1 MILDDSLS
9 VMPDLKVFSFFDILK
24 SLDFRFFVVEKQLF
38 KAFVEALHTTYF
50 SAGGPARFYDRF
62 RSARSA
68 FLALRSSECCR
79 KCEPYLGHSPGSR
92 FTVHRLR
99 DL

>member
-50 SAGGPARFYDRF
+50 SAGGPARFDDGF
-62 RSARSA
+62 CPARA
-68 FLALRSSECCR
+68 TFFALCCGECRR
-79 KCEPYLGHSPGSR
+79 KCDAYLGDSS
-92 FTVHRLR
+92 
-99 DL
+99 